1 MNSIYERINLK
12 FIFKI
17 KLHINEEV
25 CDVNRFGGWYSPPQR
40 TIGLSVTD
48 MELDIV
54 PLLDYKKAHNKCL
67 HSFSL
72 FSLPFYTYWMCV
84 FHFLSVILFC
94 LFIIPRGDLI
104 FKKQLNFETFLIFP
118 CPNLIKKFRCEYW
131 FFFEGFRIWNMRGM
145 LHWAS

>member
-12 FIFKI
+12 FVFKI

-25 CDVNRFGGWYSPPQR
+25 CDVNRFAGWYSPPQI
-40 TIGLSVTD
+40 TNALSVND

-54 PLLDYKKAHNKCL
+54 PLLDYKKAHNKYF

-72 FSLPFYTYWMCV
+72 FTLPFYTYWMCV
-84 FHFLSVILFC
+84 FHFLSVILIC
-94 LFIIPRGDLI
+94 LFIIPRGDL

-118 CPNLIKKFRCEYW
+118 GPNLIKKLRWLGEYW
-131 FFFEGFRIWNMRGM
+131 NFDGFRIWNMRGM
-145 LHWAS
+145 LYWAS